1 MWLFD
6 FELGRYGPLQS
17 SYLLL
22 YLVKLD
28 LPDNFFQ
35 ERVRNVTFTVYTKN
49 LRNLSKIYSRLMLSL
64 KSLNRI

>member
-28 LPDNFFQ
+28 LPDNVFQ
-35 ERVRNVTFTVYTKN
+35 ERVRNVTFTV
-49 LRNLSKIYSRLMLSL
+49 
-64 KSLNRI
+64 